1 MSDLGG
7 DPACL
12 LGEMCPTCGA
22 VPDPAH
28 GHGCPACAP
37 VAFAD
42 VVAAGSAAAAT
53 RARTTK
59 TDVLAALFARTTPG
73 DLPVVIGFL
82 TGTPRQG
89 RIGVGWSA
97 AFGVDVEPAAVP
109 SLTVAD
115 VDAAITALAGVGG
128 PGSQAERD
136 TILRALFGRATAEE
150 AGYLRRLFVGEL
162 RHGALAGVVT
172 DAVAKAFRIEPA
184 AVRRAAMLL
193 GDLGETAVL
202 ARRGPAAL
210 ADVQLVVGRPVQPML
225 ASPAADLDAALAA
238 TLADGVA
245 VSVEWKLDGIR
256 VQVHKRGDDIRVF
269 TRNLNDITDRVPEV
283 VAASRTVEAQSAVL
297 DGEAMAWT
305 PDGTPVAFQHTA
317 SMVGRTERVSGAPTG
332 APVDDAT
339 ETTWDAALRPFFFDC
354 LHHDGVDLLD
364 EPLARRRDVLRT
376 IAGPLCIPGTVTA
389 DPEVAASVA
398 HDALAAGHEGVV
410 VKDLRAPYKAGRRG
424 SAWRKVK
431 PVRTFDLVVL
441 AAEWGHGRR
450 TGWLSNLH
458 LGARDEH
465 GGFVMVGKTFKGLT
479 DALLAWQT
487 ERFLELEVRRTA
499 STVHVRPEQVVEI
512 AIDGVQI
519 SKRYPGA
526 VALRF
531 ARVLR
536 YRDDKTP
543 AEADTIDALQ
553 ALLPEG

>member
-12 LGEMCPTCGA
+12 LGQVCPVCGA

-37 VAFAD
+37 VPFAD

-53 RARTTK
+53 SARGAK
-59 TDVLAALFARTTPG
+59 TDVLAVLFARTTPD
-73 DLPVVIGFL
+73 DLPAVIGFL

-97 AFGVDVEPAAVP
+97 AFGVDAAPATEP
-109 SLTVAD
+109 SLTVSD
-115 VDAAITALAGVGG
+115 VDATITALAGVGG

-136 TILRALFGRATAEE
+136 AILRELFARATAAE
-150 AGYLRRLFVGEL
+150 GDYLRRLFVGEL

-172 DAVAKAFRIEPA
+172 DAVARAFRVGPA

-202 ARRGPAAL
+202 ARRGEAAL
-210 ADVQLVVGRPVQPML
+210 AAVQLVVGRPVQPML
-225 ASPAADLDAALAA
+225 ASPAADLAAALAT
-238 TLADGVA
+238 TLAEGA
-245 VSVEWKLDGIR
+245 PVSVEWKLDGIR

-283 VAASRTVEAQSAVL
+283 VAASRAVDARSAVL

-317 SMVGRTERVSGAPTG
+317 SMVGRSERASDAP
-332 APVDDAT
+332 ADAG
-339 ETTWDAALRPFFFDC
+339 WDAALRPFFFDC
-354 LHHDGVDLLD
+354 LHRDGVDLLD
-364 EPLARRRDVLRT
+364 EPLVRRREALAA
-376 IAGPLCIPGTVTA
+376 IAGPLCIPGTVTD
-389 DPEVAASVA
+389 DPDVAGGVA

-410 VKDLRAPYKAGRRG
+410 VKDLRAPYEAGRRG

-441 AAEWGHGRR
+441 AVEWGHGRR

-458 LGARDEH
+458 LGASDDH
-465 GGFVMVGKTFKGLT
+465 GAFVMVGKTFKGLT

-512 AIDGVQI
+512 ALDGVQI
-519 SKRYPGA
+519 SRRYPGG

-536 YRDDKTP
+536 YRHDKQP
-543 AEADTIDALQ
+543 AEADTLASLQ
-553 ALLPEG
+553 ALLPRTR